1 MPDDPRLGPWLHS
14 LRLWDHVSYHPPTM
28 PGYRQAVQPMAT
40 ERRRTS
46 LLGWAIIVTVTA
58 AAFGLLI
65 AGAALMIAAVGSVP

>member
-14 LRLWDHVSYHPPTM
+14 LRRWEHVSYKPPTM
-28 PGYRQAVQPMAT
+28 VGYRQAVQPMAT

-46 LLGWAIIVTVTA
+46 LLGWAIVTLAVA